1 MIEAVVSV
9 TSMMN
14 KTAVERR
21 EGSSPSLLRIEVSGE
36 SGSHGGPKHTDI
48 AHSQSFI

>member
-1 MIEAVVSV
+1 MIEAVISV

-21 EGSSPSLLRIEVSGE
+21 EGSSPSLLLMGVSGE
-36 SGSHGGPKHTDI
+36 RGSHGGLKNTDI